1 MNLED
6 RMNRLPEEMVRE
18 IYDFVY
24 PNKLRLLLSLYPKDN
39 LTMIFQTFTWEQLDR
54 VYHQGCISKLFNWCP
69 TSGYE
74 MWNIKPE
81 IKSLFPVVRIN
92 NQQYYTADLSNYAYH
107 YSPVSKFNHFWVS
120 NNKKYKVYRPEYIRR
135 INAFYSSLL
144 DPLAILNYQRRNKKL
159 QEFCEKT
166 VQHLIS
172 GILVIHNSNTKK
184 REIR

>member
-6 RMNRLPEEMVRE
+6 RVNRLPEDMVNE

-39 LTMIFQTFTWEQLDR
+39 LTSILRTFTWEQLDR
-54 VYHQGCISKLFNWCP
+54 VYRQGCISKLFNWCP
-69 TSGYE
+69 ISGYE
-74 MWNIKPE
+74 MWNLRPE
-81 IKSLFPVVRIN
+81 VKSLFQLVHR
-92 NQQYYTADLSNYAYH
+92 QYYQNDLSVYAYE
-107 YSPVSKFNHFWVS
+107 YSPVSKFNYFWVS

-144 DPLAILNYQRRNKKL
+144 DPPPILHYQCRNRRL

-166 VQHLIS
+166 AQELIS
-172 GILVIHNSNTKK
+172 GILVMDKYNKK
-184 REIR
+184 HEIR